1 MTGKATIIL
10 SDAATGAE
18 IKRVEEHNLVTNAL
32 RNIFNPPHFA
42 LVNGFDYSDLF
53 YYGLPMWKYLLGGVM
68 LLGSREE
75 EDADNIL
82 LSANSVPIATAGTEY
97 AGTCTTR
104 GTLNQNETYQT
115 DNGYHFTWDF
125 ATDKANGTIS
135 CICLTNKLFGNNGFG
150 TANGSYGSL
159 FIAPDRMDIVNGT
172 SGMNFA
178 YGLGQYVGTYEDGLH
193 VFMYLTKDNT
203 LEFRRY
209 TGVKPSALLINDVY
223 GFPSLPEPV
232 SVTTLPLDVDVQ
244 YESTFFLN
252 PLERTVYFFERNY
265 LEKDDTSITARYSA
279 VNFKK
284 NTSTVHTVKFQT
296 DSRYYYNQGAVFDG
310 KIYLHTSNGVQM
322 FSKNGSLLK
331 TFDTTVNA
339 GGRYFVMNNQLMLA
353 CTRSGNA
360 MVFDWEKTINMGD
373 ASYYPLG
380 DVSGIPAPYIPVSDR
395 SCAYK
400 GSGTVYPNK
409 PALAINA
416 SYKATINN
424 LATPIVKTSDNTLK
438 IVYDITN

>member
-10 SDAATGAE
+10 SDAVTGAE

-42 LVNGFDYSDLF
+42 LVNGFDYSRLF

-68 LLGSREE
+68 LLGNREE

-104 GTLNQNETYQT
+104 GTLNLNETYQT

-135 CICLTNKLFGNNGFG
+135 CICLTNRLFGNNGFG
-150 TANGSYGSL
+150 TENYGYGSML
-159 FIAPDRMDIVNGT
+159 MAPNRMDITSGT
-172 SGMNFA
+172 SSMNFVR
-178 YGLGQYVGTYEDGLH
+178 GLGQYVGTYEDGLH
-193 VFMYLTKDNT
+193 VFMYLTKENT

-209 TGVKPSALLINDVY
+209 TGVQPSALLINDVY
-223 GFPSLPEPV
+223 GLPSVPEPV
-232 SVTTLPLDVDVQ
+232 SLTTLPLDVDVN
-244 YESTFFLN
+244 YENTFFLN
-252 PLERTVYFFERNY
+252 SLEKTVYFFETSY
-265 LEKDDTSITARYSA
+265 AEKDDTSLTVRYSA
-279 VNFKK
+279 VNFEK
-284 NTSTVHTVKFQT
+284 NTSTVHTVRFET
-296 DSRYYYNQGAVFDG
+296 APTHYYNQGAVFNG
-310 KIYLHTSNGVQM
+310 KIYLSTSNGVQE
-322 FSKNGSLLK
+322 FSKNGSLIR
-331 TFDTTVNA
+331 TVDASASSYN
-339 GGRYFVMNNQLMLA
+339 RYFVMNGQLMMSYN
-353 CTRSGNA
+353 SGGNIL
-360 MVFDWEKTINMGD
+360 VFDWDKIITAGHPHFI
-373 ASYYPLG
+373 LG
-380 DVSGIPAPYIPVSDR
+380 SVSTIPAPYIAT
-395 SCAYK
+395 CARTCNGK
-400 GSGTVYPNK
+400 NSGYTNGNK
-409 PALAINA
+409 PVLAINT